1 MGLKTGGLYAGG
13 FKGYKKKRFEM
24 STYHLGPNSVFVRVF
39 VKKYFHEAL
48 FSLFRLGK

>member
-1 MGLKTGGLYAGG
+1 MQGVLRGI
-13 FKGYKKKRFEM
+13 KKKRFEM
-24 STYHLGPNSVFVRVF
+24 STYYLGPNSVFVRVF